1 MDNIVFLIF
10 RRMRLPLLVLVL
22 TYSIAILGM
31 VVVPGQDAQGNPWH
45 MDFFHAVYFV
55 SFMSTTIGFGEIPYE
70 FSDAQRIW
78 VIVCIYSTVVAWI
91 YSIGALIAL
100 FKDLTF
106 QQAVVERLFATRIRR
121 MRERFYLIC
130 GYGETGAA
138 LVEVLTERDHRAV
151 VVEVKQERVNLLKME
166 NLREYVPALCADA
179 RRPLHLLEAGLK
191 HPLCAGVVALT
202 NVNEVNLKIAIT
214 SKLLNEKLTVICRAD
229 SQEVEKNMASFGTDY
244 IIDPFETFALHL
256 ATAFQAPGLYLLQ
269 EWLTGMHR
277 SRLTDPI
284 YPPRDGPWVVC
295 GYGRFGKAVYR
306 CLKQEGIETVVI
318 EAHPER
324 TGAPDDR
331 LIAGR
336 GTEAVTLQAAKI
348 ENAVGLVAGT
358 RDDTDNL
365 SIVMTA
371 LELNADLFVVLRQN
385 LRENQY
391 LVDAVKTDM
400 VMHPS
405 RIIANRIQVLLGA
418 PLLHEFILLAK
429 FNEDAWACELISR
442 ILALINVEVPE
453 VWEVEL
459 DNQDTFAVC
468 NALNSG
474 RRVTLEHVITDPR
487 ERARALPCIA
497 LLLVRGGSR
506 LLLPELDTPLEDGD
520 RMLFCGHYSAQDN
533 MEWTFQNEHA
543 LSYVLTGESR
553 PQGLVWRLF
562 ERIYANNRPS
572 P

>member
-1 MDNIVFLIF
+1 
-10 RRMRLPLLVLVL
+10 MRLPLLLLVL

-31 VVVPGQDAQGNPWH
+31 VVIPGQDAQGNLWH

-100 FKDLTF
+100 FRDETLHR
-106 QQAVVERLFATRIRR
+106 VLIERHFAKLIRR
-121 MRERFYLIC
+121 MHERFYLIC
-130 GYGETGAA
+130 GYGETGCA
-138 LVEVLTERDHRAV
+138 LVEALTERDHRTV
-151 VVEVKQERVNLLKME
+151 VVEVKQERVNLLKMA

-179 RRPLHLLEAGLK
+179 RRPVHLLEAGLK

-229 SQEVEKNMASFGTDY
+229 SQDVEKNMASFGTDY
-244 IIDPFETFALHL
+244 IIDPFQTFALHL
-256 ATAFQAPGLYLLQ
+256 ATAFQSPGLHLLQ
-269 EWLTGMHR
+269 EWLTGLSR
-277 SRLTDPI
+277 SKLTDPI
-284 YPPRDGPWVVC
+284 YPPHDGHWVVC
-295 GYGRFGKAVYR
+295 GFGRFGKAVHR

-324 TGAPDDR
+324 TGAPDGR
-331 LIAGR
+331 YLSGR
-336 GTEAVTLQAAKI
+336 GTEAITLQEAKI

-358 RDDTDNL
+358 SDDTDNL

-371 LELNADLFVVLRQN
+371 LELNSDLFVVLRQN
-385 LRENQY
+385 LIENQA
-391 LVDAVKTDM
+391 LIDAVHTDM

-405 RIIANRIQVLLGA
+405 RIIANRIRVLLGT
-418 PLLHEFILLAK
+418 PLLHEFIQLAK
-429 FNEDAWACELISR
+429 FNDDAWACELISR
-442 ILALINVEVPE
+442 IIALINVEVPE

-459 DNQDTFAVC
+459 TTDATRAVC
-468 NALNSG
+468 NAISSG
-474 RRVTLEHVITDPR
+474 RRVTVGQVMTDPR
-487 ERARALPCIA
+487 ERTRTLPCIA
-497 LLLVRGGSR
+497 LLLMQGGSR
-506 LLLPELDTPLEDGD
+506 KLLPAPETPVENGD
-520 RMLFCGHYSAQDN
+520 RMLFCGRYSARIN
-533 MEWTFQNEHA
+533 MEWILQNEHA
-543 LSYVLTGESR
+543 LSYVLTGETR
-553 PQGLVWRLF
+553 PQGLVWRFF
-562 ERIYANNRPS
+562 ERIYASKRTS